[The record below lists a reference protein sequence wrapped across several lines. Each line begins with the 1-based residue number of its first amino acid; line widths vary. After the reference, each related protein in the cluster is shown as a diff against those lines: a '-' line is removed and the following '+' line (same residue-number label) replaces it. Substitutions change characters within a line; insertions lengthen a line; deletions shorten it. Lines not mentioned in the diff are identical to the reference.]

1 MVPVAIAAALPAIVI
16 VGVCI
21 LLSAT
26 IETVMSSPA
35 LDKVPEGALVLLD
48 VILTLG
54 SVGIV
59 SSKIT
64 SLPLTISVTRVPTLP
79 A

>member
-1 MVPVAIAAALPAIVI
+1 LAPVAISAALPAIVI

-21 LLSAT
+21 LLSAV
-26 IETVMSSPA
+26 IETVMSSLS
-35 LDKVPEGALVLLD
+35 LDKVPEGALGLLD

-64 SLPLTISVTRVPTLP
+64 EVSSKVAITEVPALP